1 MEKNGKATEQRQ
13 EKKGTKLTEEQR
25 QEIILSCKIDNSKLN
40 IERVAN
46 EYNISTRY
54 IYKLLKNNINED
66 IEKSIISSKKE
77 FSKRA
82 NEIIKLLLDKIEEKA
97 LNDDKTTLS
106 QLSTTL
112 GILYD
117 KSRLEQNLSTSNNAV
132 NINIKVEK

>member
-1 MEKNGKATEQRQ
+1 MEKLTNEQRQ
-13 EKKGTKLTEEQR
+13 NIIALCKLDTSKDNIKK
-25 QEIILSCKIDNSKLN
+25 
-40 IERVAN
+40 VAN
-46 EYNISTRY
+46 DYNITPRY
-54 IYKLLKNNINED
+54 IYKLLKGNTSQE
-66 IEKSIISSKKE
+66 IEQSIIQSKDM
-77 FSKRA
+77 FTKRA

-117 KSRLEQNLSTSNNAV
+117 KSRLENNLSTSNNMI

>member
-1 MEKNGKATEQRQ
+1 MK
-13 EKKGTKLTEEQR
+13 KLTEEQR
-25 QEIILSCKIDNSKLN
+25 KEILLSYKLDNSKAN
-40 IERVAN
+40 ISKLCTD
-46 EYNISTRY
+46 YNITRQT
-54 IYKLLKNNINED
+54 IFNIAKSNLNNE
-66 IEKSIISSKKE
+66 IEKDITEAKSN
-77 FSKRA
+77 FTKRA

-117 KSRLEQNLSTSNNAV
+117 KSRLENNLSTSNNAI